1 MVEGRVEV
9 GGLGGWDAR
18 CRELQQRRMG
28 HTRGLN
34 VRRKKRQR
42 RRRARG
48 SLLAKKRTDTGL
60 GRSGGE
66 RYSGGL

>member
-1 MVEGRVEV
+1 MVEERVEV

-18 CRELQQRRMG
+18 CREMQQRRMG

-34 VRRKKRQR
+34 VRRKKRQKR
-42 RRRARG
+42 KTRG
-48 SLLAKKRTDTGL
+48 GLLPKKRTDTGL